1 MKNRVCIINCWFGK
15 LPNYFGLWLNS
26 CKYNPNFNF
35 LFVTD
40 QELSEYK
47 ISKNIKVLNI
57 EFERFVELTKEKLSL
72 KNIRIDKPYKLCD
85 FKPVYGIILQDYLKD
100 FDFWGNCD
108 IDMCFGNLEKYIN
121 DTILNKYDK
130 ILNLGHLTLYRNNT
144 IVNNMYKSKGAAFSY
159 KKVFTSK
166 YNYGFDEES
175 GIKSIFDKQ
184 KLNTYKEIDIADIDV
199 KYTRFRLYDKN
210 NYYYQI
216 FYWENGGVYRA
227 YLENNRIKIDEFCYI
242 HFQKRKINVNF
253 QVDSNIKAFYMQNSS
268 FDIKNESIDENNI
281 KTIADINTEE
291 KETIELKRYKKKKLY
306 QFFLLNIPEKF
317 IYIKRKMYS

>member
-26 CKYNPNFNF
+26 CEYNPNFNF

-57 EFERFVELTKEKLSL
+57 EFERLVEKKKKKLSL

-121 DTILNKYDK
+121 DTIELVNKLQD
-130 ILNLGHLTLYRNNT
+130 
-144 IVNNMYKSKGAAFSY
+144 
-159 KKVFTSK
+159 
-166 YNYGFDEES
+166 
-175 GIKSIFDKQ
+175 
-184 KLNTYKEIDIADIDV
+184 
-199 KYTRFRLYDKN
+199 
-210 NYYYQI
+210 
-216 FYWENGGVYRA
+216 
-227 YLENNRIKIDEFCYI
+227 
-242 HFQKRKINVNF
+242 
-253 QVDSNIKAFYMQNSS
+253 
-268 FDIKNESIDENNI
+268 
-281 KTIADINTEE
+281 TE
-291 KETIELKRYKKKKLY
+291 RG
-306 QFFLLNIPEKF
+306 
-317 IYIKRKMYS
+317 